1 MEPEAQLQRR
11 AAMDDAG
18 AGADPDST
26 PSMCFEVARSVYN
39 ISVWKSYLPL
49 DCVNAMIRMGWDCS
63 T

>member
-1 MEPEAQLQRR
+1 MEPEAQLRGR
-11 AAMDDAG
+11 VVMDDAW
-18 AGADPDST
+18 ADPDST

-49 DCVNAMIRMGWDCS
+49 DCINAMIGMGWDYS